1 MNIVDACFWCL
12 HRSGRSRAWHC
23 WGGQLA
29 GPAVPS
35 PPGAGT
41 ARDPARLRR
50 RRLRRGGA
58 FGAARDP
65 AFAVA
70 ASASADSAAVPHPEA
85 AGARPGRPGLR
96 RCRLRRRGLTRSSP
110 APGRLVSRSSRLACR
125 RDAPVLG
132 ATGCKLRVRRGAAPS
147 LLRGRREAAGL
158 SGPARRSA
166 ASARATAADCNKRDC
181 SIQAREF
188 SMTSSAQKGVVT
200 GGRHGRAMAAVG
212 LCPSPRPSRGG
223 ATCQP
228 AGSSRLPVLQRC
240 ARGGR
245 YAGPVAASPRRGR
258 RRGERGRGR
267 EPGLL
272 APSGGERR

>member
-29 GPAVPS
+29 GAAVPS
-35 PPGAGT
+35 PPGAGP
-41 ARDPARLRR
+41 ARDPASLRR

-58 FGAARDP
+58 SGAARGP
-65 AFAVA
+65 ARPSPSPPPPTPPPCPIQRRPGPGRADLAFVVA
-70 ASASADSAAVPHPEA
+70 ASADAASPGAARPRGDSSAARAGSLA
-85 AGARPGRPGLR
+85 AAMRPYWARPGG
-96 RCRLRRRGLTRSSP
+96 
-110 APGRLVSRSSRLACR
+110 
-125 RDAPVLG
+125 
-132 ATGCKLRVRRGAAPS
+132 KLRVRRGAVPS

-228 AGSSRLPVLQRC
+228 AGSSRLPVLQRG

-245 YAGPVAASPRRGR
+245 YAGPVAPSPRRGR